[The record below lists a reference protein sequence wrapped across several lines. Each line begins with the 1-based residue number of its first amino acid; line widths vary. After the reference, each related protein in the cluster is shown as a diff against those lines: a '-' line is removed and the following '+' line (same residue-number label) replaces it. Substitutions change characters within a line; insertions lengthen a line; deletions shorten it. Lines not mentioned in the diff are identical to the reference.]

1 MTVGSLGADRNWPV
15 HRIVYGVL
23 LGLAT
28 IALPVLVYSGVR
40 ALLDSRDGEVI
51 DPVLDP
57 ALPGY
62 RALVAPSPT
71 LLAVHTDPS
80 GELVGVALL
89 AMAGEDTVGGASLL
103 IPPAT
108 VASIPDLG
116 DFTLRFIQAE
126 NGIESTHSLA
136 EWILGIGI
144 DEVAELDHDLWSQL
158 IEPLGGL
165 TLVNPDSLSGPDG
178 LVFEAGEITLA
189 PDEVGP
195 YLAWLGPDENPLN
208 RLLRQELVWRAW
220 FEALRDAPDA
230 AEFPGEQDRG
240 LARFVPAIAAGSPR
254 LMALPVMPVEIADGD
269 PQFLPDDDAIAA
281 LVPEVVPFPAGARPG
296 ERPLVRLLD
305 ASGRSEVLAPAARQV
320 ALGGGQVVI
329 IGNAEEFGAETTEVL
344 ISDEDFRPVAESVL
358 EQLGVGSVQVID
370 YIEESV
376 DVIVLIGLDY
386 QA

>member
-1 MTVGSLGADRNWPV
+1 MGSLGADRNWPV

-281 LVPEVVPFPAGARPG
+281 LVSEVVPFPAGARPG